1 VIARASGLPID
12 KPNAVLRIFHDT
24 LVRRMT
30 VVLARSELA
39 GPISGAD
46 ETLVRYAI
54 RLHSLGY
61 LHSVALLHR
70 PAPDDPYLTRLLA
83 AGIPVSVIV
92 RTARLRG
99 TLVAIRRLAIALG
112 LITDVTKATPP
123 LTGAAPTT
131 GATPITESE
140 SNPPQTRRR
149 KTWRRLWH
157 MASDVH
163 LRACRRH
170 FRRCRADVIHVVASD
185 AGAAVLIRAAR
196 QIRIPVLFHE
206 LGTPDH
212 LPELRAHYVQFTAV
226 ARAASEVAALS
237 PALAE
242 GWRSA
247 FGLARPAR
255 VLPLLH
261 DDAGARAE
269 ARPSDTGVVF
279 GFAARLERGK
289 GPIILLE
296 AFAAARR
303 RVPGIRLRVSGVGPL
318 ADAARERAEA
328 LALGDSCEFLGYTLE
343 EDKRALLESFDVFV
357 LPTLAEGTPNGL
369 VEVMML
375 GLPVVTTTVGGIP
388 DMLARDEAA
397 NLDDAALLVPPN
409 DVDALADALIRL
421 ATDAALRE
429 RLGAAARRRYLAI
442 FHPDSVL
449 PLLLY
454 EYRRTIGR
462 QREMAGDPPRH
473 PWRAP
478 DGAVWPHV
486 PATEKIIAAMGP
498 TE

>member
-1 VIARASGLPID
+1 M
-12 KPNAVLRIFHDT
+12 K
-24 LVRRMT
+24 

-54 RLHSLGY
+54 RLHGLGY
-61 LHSVALLHR
+61 LHSVTLLHG
-70 PAPDDPYLTRLLA
+70 PAPDDPYLRRLAA
-83 AGIPVSVIV
+83 AGIPVASIV
-92 RTARLRG
+92 RKARLRAM
-99 TLVAIRRLAIALG
+99 LVRIRRFAIALR
-112 LITDVTKATPP
+112 LIRDVTTVAPP
-123 LTGAAPTT
+123 AG
-131 GATPITESE
+131 E
-140 SNPPQTRRR
+140 SNQQPPRRR
-149 KTWRRLWH
+149 NAWRRLWH
-157 MASDVH
+157 MASDIH
-163 LRACRRH
+163 LRASRKY
-170 FRRCRADVIHVVASD
+170 FRTCGADVIHVLGSD
-185 AGAAVLIRAAR
+185 AGAAVLIRGATQTR
-196 QIRIPVLFHE
+196 TPVLFHE

-212 LPELRAHYVQFTAV
+212 MPELRAHYAQFAAA

-237 PALAE
+237 PALAK
-242 GWRSA
+242 GWRGA
-247 FGLARPAR
+247 FGLAKPAR

-261 DDAGARAE
+261 DDAGARTGTN
-269 ARPSDTGVVF
+269 PSGRGVVF

-289 GPIILLE
+289 GPMILLE

-318 ADAARERAEA
+318 ASAARELAEA

-388 DMLARDEAA
+388 DMLASDAAMAFDDE
-397 NLDDAALLVPPN
+397 AALLVPPG
-409 DVDALADALIRL
+409 DVHALADAMIRV

-449 PLLLY
+449 PLLLH
-454 EYRRTIGR
+454 EYRRLIAT
-462 QREMAGDPPRH
+462 QREAAGDQSRH

-478 DGAVWPHV
+478 DGAAWQH
-486 PATEKIIAAMGP
+486 
-498 TE
+498 